1 MSAGSGDRRLG
12 IFCIRSDMNID
23 KVVKECFLSYG
34 YKDGTY
40 PITKLEYSLL
50 AEQTRN
56 KYKMSPD
63 EYLAGKGL
71 NIKIEIL

>member
-1 MSAGSGDRRLG
+1 ME
-12 IFCIRSDMNID
+12 ID
-23 KVVKECFLSYG
+23 KVVRQCFLQYG
-34 YKDGTY
+34 YAEGVF

-56 KYKMSPD
+56 KYKMSLE

>member
-1 MSAGSGDRRLG
+1 MLLAVRICRGSL
-12 IFCIRSDMNID
+12 
-23 KVVKECFLSYG
+23 
-34 YKDGTY
+34 

-56 KYKMSPD
+56 KYKMSPED
-63 EYLAGKGL
+63 YLAGKGL

>member
-1 MSAGSGDRRLG
+1 MD
-12 IFCIRSDMNID
+12 ID
-23 KVVKECFLSYG
+23 KVVRQCFLEYG
-34 YKDGTY
+34 YAEGVF

-50 AEQTRN
+50 AEQTRK
-56 KYKMSPD
+56 KYKMSLE

>member
-1 MSAGSGDRRLG
+1 
-12 IFCIRSDMNID
+12 MNID

-56 KYKMSPD
+56 KYKMSPED
-63 EYLAGKGL
+63 YLAGKGL

>member
-1 MSAGSGDRRLG
+1 MDIDR
-12 IFCIRSDMNID
+12 
-23 KVVKECFLSYG
+23 VVRQCFLQYG
-34 YKDGTY
+34 YHEGVF

-56 KYKMSPD
+56 KCKMSPED
-63 EYLAGKGL
+63 YLAGKGL

>member
-1 MSAGSGDRRLG
+1 MD
-12 IFCIRSDMNID
+12 ID
-23 KVVKECFLSYG
+23 KVVRQCFLEYG
-34 YKDGTY
+34 YAEGVY

-56 KYKMSPD
+56 KYKTSPE

>member
-1 MSAGSGDRRLG
+1 
-12 IFCIRSDMNID
+12 MNID
-23 KVVKECFLSYG
+23 KIVRQCFLQYG
-34 YKDGTY
+34 YHEGVF

-50 AEQTRN
+50 SEQTR
-56 KYKMSPD
+56 KEYKMSPE

>member
-1 MSAGSGDRRLG
+1 MD
-12 IFCIRSDMNID
+12 ID
-23 KVVKECFLSYG
+23 KVVRQCFLEYG
-34 YKDGTY
+34 YAGGVF

-56 KYKMSPD
+56 KYKMSLE

>member
-1 MSAGSGDRRLG
+1 MD
-12 IFCIRSDMNID
+12 ID
-23 KVVKECFLSYG
+23 KVVRQCFLEYG
-34 YKDGTY
+34 YAEGVY
-40 PITKLEYSLL
+40 PITGLEYSLL

-56 KYKMSPD
+56 KYKMSPE

>member
-1 MSAGSGDRRLG
+1 MD
-12 IFCIRSDMNID
+12 ID
-23 KVVKECFLSYG
+23 KVVRQCFLEYG
-34 YKDGTY
+34 YAEGVY

-50 AEQTRN
+50 AEQTRK
-56 KYKMSPD
+56 KYKMSLE

>member
-1 MSAGSGDRRLG
+1 MD
-12 IFCIRSDMNID
+12 ID
-23 KVVKECFLSYG
+23 KVVRQCFLQYG
-34 YKDGTY
+34 YAEGAF

-56 KYKMSPD
+56 KYKMSP
-63 EYLAGKGL
+63 EAYLAGKGL

>member
-1 MSAGSGDRRLG
+1 ME
-12 IFCIRSDMNID
+12 ID
-23 KVVKECFLSYG
+23 KVVRQCFLQYG
-34 YKDGTY
+34 YAEGVFPVTG
-40 PITKLEYSLL
+40 LEYSLL

-56 KYKMSPD
+56 KYKMSPE